1 MVEAK
6 PYTPNNSIRIV
17 TAASLFDGHDV
28 SINIMRRILQST
40 GAEVIHLGHDRSAE
54 EVVNTAIQEDA
65 NAIAM
70 TSYQGGHMEYFK
82 YMYDLLKERGGEHI
96 KIFAGGGGTI
106 LPVEIQ
112 ELENYGVT
120 KIYHPDDGRSMGLQ
134 GMINDLLQRSDFPIG
149 EEIENALEGVF
160 QADSKSIGRLISCAE
175 NFPRLFSKFSS
186 KIEEKITEKT
196 KAIFL
201 IHILGYACDM
211 DKYASFCSTNKLTL
225 MEDCCE
231 SFGAFH
237 NQKSVGRF
245 GVGGTFSH
253 FFSHHL
259 TTMEGGTIIT
269 DDDELVND
277 LRSMRAHGWTR
288 NRTDAN
294 KISKKF
300 PDLDPRFLFLI
311 PGFNVRPMEIQAAVG
326 LVQLKRIN
334 ELLDFRMKFAKFII
348 DVFKPISWIKIVGSN
363 RVSLAQSHVDRSH
376 SWMNIP
382 FTLEDDAPQV
392 VNVIKDIFENHG
404 VETRPIITGNF
415 MMQPAASYLGSQ
427 GYFPNAQEISE
438 RGFMIGCHAME
449 VSEDLQATIQNIV
462 KALQNL

>member
-1 MVEAK
+1 MK
-6 PYTPNNSIRIV
+6 PYILPLADDSFGQEEKDAMSQVIESGNYTMGAKVEEFESSFAEWVGANHSIMVNSGSSANLLLV
-17 TAASLFDGHDV
+17 YSQLVSSFKEASLLPGDEVLVPALLWPTTVWPLIQFGLKPVLVDID
-28 SINIMRRILQST
+28 SQS
-40 GAEVIHLGHDRSAE
+40 LGLCL
-54 EVVNTAIQEDA
+54 EDA
-65 NAIAM
+65 R
-70 TSYQGGHMEYFK
+70 Q
-82 YMYDLLKERGGEHI
+82 
-96 KIFAGGGGTI
+96 
-106 LPVEIQ
+106 
-112 ELENYGVT
+112 
-120 KIYHPDDGRSMGLQ
+120 
-134 GMINDLLQRSDFPIG
+134 
-149 EEIENALEGVF
+149 
-160 QADSKSIGRLISCAE
+160 
-175 NFPRLFSKFSS
+175 
-186 KIEEKITEKT
+186 KITEKT